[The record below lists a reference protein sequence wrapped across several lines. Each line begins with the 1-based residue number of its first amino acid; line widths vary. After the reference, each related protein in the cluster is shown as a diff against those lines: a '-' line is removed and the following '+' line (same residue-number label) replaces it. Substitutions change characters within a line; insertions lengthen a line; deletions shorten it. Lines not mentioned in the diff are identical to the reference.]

1 LKKSDAR
8 DDLVSELAKLDY
20 GSGIDTSRLIGMIV
34 GLAGEVFVMKARNE
48 CLRRALIESG
58 TVDLDAVERQAG
70 SEEMRAWFEAEERAF
85 TQALLEPLVAG
96 DRTINVAE
104 QLRQR

>member
-1 LKKSDAR
+1 MKRDAR

-20 GSGIDTSRLIGMIV
+20 GNGIDSARLIGMII
-34 GLAGEVFVMKARNE
+34 GLAGEVFVMKARHE
-48 CLRRALIESG
+48 CLRRALVESG
-58 TVDLDAVERQAG
+58 AADLEALERQAG
-70 SEEMRAWFEAEERAF
+70 SEAMRVWFEAEERAF
-85 TQALLEPLVAG
+85 TQALLEPLVTG